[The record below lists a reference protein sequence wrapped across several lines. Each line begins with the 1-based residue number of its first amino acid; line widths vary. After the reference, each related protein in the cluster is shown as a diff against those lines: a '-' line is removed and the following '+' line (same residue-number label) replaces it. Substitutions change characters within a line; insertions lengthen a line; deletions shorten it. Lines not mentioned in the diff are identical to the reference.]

1 MARSRWMPLIM
12 KSSLRRLCWLA
23 PLLVTVLTA
32 RPVRA
37 QTDDMF
43 PTKAAALERAKELK
57 CTGAFAMG
65 KEWMPC
71 KDIETYDQAV
81 HKRS

>member
-1 MARSRWMPLIM
+1 MVSKRSMV
-12 KSSLRRLCWLA
+12 CFAWLA
-23 PLLVTVLTA
+23 PLLLLAAAA
-32 RPVRA
+32 RPVWA

-43 PTKAAALERAKELK
+43 PTKAAALQRAKELK

-71 KDIETYDQAV
+71 KDMETYDNV
-81 HKRS
+81 VRKRS

>member
-12 KSSLRRLCWLA
+12 TSSLRRLCWLA
-23 PLLVTVLTA
+23 PLLVTMMTT

-43 PTKAAALERAKELK
+43 PTKAAALQRAKELK

-71 KDIETYDQAV
+71 KDMEAYDQAV